1 MKKTKKILMTAI
13 AGLTATQ
20 SMGANVIPVFATESN
35 MEKEDYKQELS
46 KKEQLEQKIVDAK
59 KNMDEK
65 ELLIDSARGAKSVA
79 SKQLE
84 LVQDEYDRRNQ
95 MVQQNQQK
103 LEEAMNE
110 LQPILNEIE
119 SLEKQIHDSKK
130 NLEEQTTLNEKAS
143 ADLEQAQKDLEAKKL
158 ELNELQNTLSS
169 LGDVNDLMAAVE
181 NAKKEKE
188 TAENTLSAAQNAM
201 DSATGE
207 LESAKADVQT
217 KSVVLEKATNAY
229 NDALLDVEVKTKIVA
244 EKQAIVDQFIDEN
257 GIENAKTELEAAK
270 AELVNAQE
278 NVVTLTESLSQAQAA
293 YENAVGAL
301 QSAQTN
307 YDTAT
312 AEWNAAQVGLK
323 DAQQALDQA
332 QTNYDANQK
341 KIEAK
346 KDEINALNAQI
357 QVVQTEVDQAQLAY
371 DKALNDYNSTTSP
384 LDQAKKNLADFEAKY
399 ETELNRLTTGSQ
411 GYFESLGCY
420 DLVKEIFN
428 VNNESAV
435 RAELASYTNMGQ
447 AYDAT
452 GLENMKA
459 SIEYLKEYDKLRQ
472 QNGLSTPKVSMIA
485 MAIAQ
490 VNANYAQVEGNHSG
504 VYGYSENLAWGY
516 GEANTSASPF
526 RGWYDYEKKEFE
538 AGNHKFFEVGHYLN
552 IVNPE
557 DETTGFAL
565 QKGNGVYT
573 QEFGYFE
580 EGDVVMTISEFEQSF
595 NHYYNNLKSVE
606 SEYNAL
612 KAAVKNASKSDTKD
626 DTALKNAEA
635 LLNAKKQELIDL
647 QNRFGQLKNEKDNLE
662 TKANEMQNTLV
673 ASQTNVQNAKNTVDS
688 KKAALM
694 DAEQAL
700 MSAKSELE
708 IKLNT
713 KASVEKKR
721 TDANDV
727 VKSIQN
733 KIHTLKDDIENW
745 DTNKAKAQEA
755 LQDAKEDLEA
765 AKTKEAELKES
776 LKKANAEL
784 DNAKASC
791 EEAQAKK
798 DQASAVL
805 EVAQDA
811 FNTKVEALD
820 KAQIA
825 VDNYNVSVD
834 AITKAEA
841 ELKNMGFQIDELK
854 DVKASTSA
862 KMEALQAKIETL
874 NISLTDK
881 KVQALPYEQ
890 AKAVL
895 NDVMDQGSK
904 ADLSGVENEKLHAL
918 LKELAVSVDA
928 FKTIQ
933 EALSK
938 AKENY
943 VEKYNLYLDAKE
955 ALLNAKSEYKD
966 AMQQLNGFL
975 NEKVEKDEE
984 VQKSDSVNTGV
995 ALQANASAAACGLAL
1010 AGMAFVE
1017 SKRRKKVI
1025 K

>member
-1 MKKTKKILMTAI
+1 M
-13 AGLTATQ
+13 
-20 SMGANVIPVFATESN
+20 
-35 MEKEDYKQELS
+35 
-46 KKEQLEQKIVDAK
+46 
-59 KNMDEK
+59 
-65 ELLIDSARGAKSVA
+65 
-79 SKQLE
+79 
-84 LVQDEYDRRNQ
+84 
-95 MVQQNQQK
+95 
-103 LEEAMNE
+103 
-110 LQPILNEIE
+110 
-119 SLEKQIHDSKK
+119 
-130 NLEEQTTLNEKAS
+130 
-143 ADLEQAQKDLEAKKL
+143 
-158 ELNELQNTLSS
+158 
-169 LGDVNDLMAAVE
+169 
-181 NAKKEKE
+181 
-188 TAENTLSAAQNAM
+188 
-201 DSATGE
+201 
-207 LESAKADVQT
+207 
-217 KSVVLEKATNAY
+217 
-229 NDALLDVEVKTKIVA
+229 
-244 EKQAIVDQFIDEN
+244 
-257 GIENAKTELEAAK
+257 
-270 AELVNAQE
+270 
-278 NVVTLTESLSQAQAA
+278 
-293 YENAVGAL
+293 
-301 QSAQTN
+301 
-307 YDTAT
+307 
-312 AEWNAAQVGLK
+312 
-323 DAQQALDQA
+323 DQA

-713 KASVEKKR
+713 KASVEKKL

-745 DTNKAKAQEA
+745 DTNKAKA
-755 LQDAKEDLEA
+755 
-765 AKTKEAELKES
+765 
-776 LKKANAEL
+776 
-784 DNAKASC
+784 
-791 EEAQAKK
+791 
-798 DQASAVL
+798 
-805 EVAQDA
+805 
-811 FNTKVEALD
+811 
-820 KAQIA
+820 
-825 VDNYNVSVD
+825 
-834 AITKAEA
+834 
-841 ELKNMGFQIDELK
+841 
-854 DVKASTSA
+854 
-862 KMEALQAKIETL
+862 
-874 NISLTDK
+874 
-881 KVQALPYEQ
+881 
-890 AKAVL
+890 
-895 NDVMDQGSK
+895 
-904 ADLSGVENEKLHAL
+904 
-918 LKELAVSVDA
+918 
-928 FKTIQ
+928 
-933 EALSK
+933 
-938 AKENY
+938 
-943 VEKYNLYLDAKE
+943 
-955 ALLNAKSEYKD
+955 
-966 AMQQLNGFL
+966 
-975 NEKVEKDEE
+975 
-984 VQKSDSVNTGV
+984 
-995 ALQANASAAACGLAL
+995 
-1010 AGMAFVE
+1010 
-1017 SKRRKKVI
+1017 
-1025 K
+1025 

>member
-20 SMGANVIPVFATESN
+20 SMGASIVPVFATESN

-59 KNMDEK
+59 KNVDEK

-84 LVQDEYDRRNQ
+84 MVQDEYDRRNQ

-103 LEEAMNE
+103 IESAMYE
-110 LQPILNEIE
+110 FQPILDEIE
-119 SLEKQIHDSKK
+119 SLEKQIQDSKK
-130 NLEEQTTLNEKAS
+130 ELEEQTTLNEKAS
-143 ADLEQAQKDLEAKKL
+143 TDLEQAQKDLETKKS
-158 ELNELQNTLSS
+158 ELNELQNQLSS
-169 LGDVNDLMAAVE
+169 LGDVTDLTSALE

-188 TAENTLSAAQNAM
+188 AAENTLSAAQNAM
-201 DSATGE
+201 DSANRE

-217 KSVVLEKATNAY
+217 KSVGLEEATNAY
-229 NDALLDVEVKTKIVA
+229 NNALLDVEVKTKIVA

-257 GIENAKTELEAAK
+257 GIENAKSELEAAK

-278 NVVTLTESLSQAQAA
+278 NVVTLTESLSQAQVA

-301 QSAQTN
+301 QSVQTN
-307 YDTAT
+307 YDA
-312 AEWNAAQVGLK
+312 AMADWNAAQAGLK

-341 KIEAK
+341 EIEAK

-371 DKALNDYNSTTSP
+371 DKAFNDYNSTMSP
-384 LDQAKKNLADFEAKY
+384 LEQAKKNLADFEAKY
-399 ETELNRLTTGSQ
+399 KTELNRLTTGSQ

-452 GLENMKA
+452 SLENMKA

-490 VNANYAQVEGNHSG
+490 VNANYAQVEGNHSS

-538 AGNHKFFEVGHYLN
+538 AGNHKFSEVGHYLN

-565 QKGNGVYT
+565 QKGNGVYA

-580 EGDVVMTISEFEQSF
+580 EGDVVMTILEFEQSF

-612 KAAVKNASKSDTKD
+612 KDAIKNASGSTTKD
-626 DTALKNAEA
+626 DTALNQAKA
-635 LLNAKKQELIDL
+635 LLNAKKKELLDL
-647 QNRFGQLKNEKDNLE
+647 QNKLSQFNNEKSDLE
-662 TKANEMQNTLV
+662 AKANEMQNSL
-673 ASQTNVQNAKNTVDS
+673 ANAQTKVQNAKDTVNL
-688 KKAALM
+688 KKAVLM
-694 DAEQAL
+694 DAEQDL
-700 MSAKSELE
+700 NSTKSECE
-708 IKLNT
+708 TKLNT
-713 KASVEKKR
+713 KVSAEKKLA
-721 TDANDV
+721 DAKDE
-727 VKSIQN
+727 VKNIQN
-733 KIHTLKDDIENW
+733 KIQTLKEDIENW
-745 DTNKAKAQEA
+745 DTNKAKAQKA
-755 LQDAKEDLEA
+755 LQDAKEALEVA
-765 AKTKEAELKES
+765 RTKETELKES
-776 LKKANAEL
+776 FEKVNAEL
-784 DNAKASC
+784 ENAKASC
-791 EEAQAKK
+791 EDAQAKK

-805 EVAQDA
+805 ETAQDA
-811 FNTKVEALD
+811 YNTKVEALD
-820 KAQIA
+820 KAQTAI
-825 VDNYNVSVD
+825 DHYNVSVD
-834 AITKAEA
+834 AVVKVKAEIQNITSQMDA
-841 ELKNMGFQIDELK
+841 LK

-862 KMEALQAKIETL
+862 KMEALQAEIETL
-874 NISLTDK
+874 SISLTEK
-881 KVQALPYEQ
+881 KVQVLPYEQ
-890 AKAVL
+890 VKAVL

-904 ADLSGVENEKLHAL
+904 VDLSGVGNEKLHTL
-918 LKELAVSVDA
+918 LADLAASVDD

-933 EALSK
+933 EAFN
-938 AKENY
+938 AAQENY
-943 VEKYNLYLDAKE
+943 VKKYNLYLDAKE
-955 ALLNAKSEYKD
+955 AVLNAKSEYED

-975 NEKVEKDEE
+975 NEKEEMNEE

-995 ALQANASAAACGLAL
+995 SMQASASVAACGLAL

-1017 SKRRKKVI
+1017 SKRRKK
-1025 K
+1025 